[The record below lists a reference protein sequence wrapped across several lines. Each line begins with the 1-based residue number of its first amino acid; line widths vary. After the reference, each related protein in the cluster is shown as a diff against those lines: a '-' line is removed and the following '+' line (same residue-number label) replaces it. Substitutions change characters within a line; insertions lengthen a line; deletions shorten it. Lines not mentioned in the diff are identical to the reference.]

1 MDDVLREVT
10 FCKKT
15 GINIIGIVENMSG
28 FVCPSCTVNIFLY
41 INCNSIYSQCRFN
54 KNCIF
59 SQECTNIFS
68 SGGGI
73 ALSEMVKV
81 PFLAKVPIDPQVGKL
96 AEKGQSVLVTSPDSQ
111 VAQVFR
117 KLVEELTKSKE
128 A

>member
-1 MDDVLREVT
+1 MYSKYFFT
-10 FCKKT
+10 F
-15 GINIIGIVENMSG
+15 III
-28 FVCPSCTVNIFLY
+28 IQY
-41 INCNSIYSQCRFN
+41 IQYSFN
-54 KNCIF
+54 KSYF
-59 SQECTNIFS
+59 VQECTNIFS

-96 AEKGQSVLVTSPDSQ
+96 ADKGQSVLVTLPDSQ

>member
-1 MDDVLREVT
+1 
-10 FCKKT
+10 
-15 GINIIGIVENMSG
+15 MSG
-28 FVCPSCTVNIFLY
+28 FVCPSCTVSTLSHLQF
-41 INCNSIYSQCRFN
+41 CNSILLFDSFN
-54 KNCIF
+54 KF
-59 SQECTNIFS
+59 YFLQECTNIFS

-96 AEKGQSVLVTSPDSQ
+96 ADKGQSVLVTLPDSQ